1 MTQLQ
6 VWGAI
11 AAIAAAFFGIF
22 SGLLAVLFRGIRAWS
37 SIDRKLTTIET
48 TVANHI
54 VTSDA
59 THRAISESLSQDRR
73 ATDER
78 LRWLERNLWGST
90 KRSGHAG
97 TA

>member
-1 MTQLQ
+1 MQA
-6 VWGAI
+6 WGVVIGIGAS
-11 AAIAAAFFGIF
+11 FMVIF

-37 SIDRKLTTIET
+37 SIDRKLTVIEA
-48 TVANHI
+48 TVSNHI

-59 THRAISESLSQDRR
+59 THRQISESLGQDRR

-78 LRWLERNLWGST
+78 LRWLERNMWGT
-90 KRSGHAG
+90 TGGHRAG